1 MNEFTGEYFFQKFSE
16 KAGDIYPGRYT
27 REYCDTLALTAN
39 QIVELLKKKNI
50 LLLVHNYQYPE
61 IQEIGFRFGYVG
73 DSYGLSLKAKE
84 ETGYSAIAFSSVEFM
99 AETAKIINPERKVL
113 VPTRAS
119 CSLVESVNLPRIKKW
134 KEKNPT
140 GRVVSY
146 INTDAK
152 TKALSDYIC
161 TSRNASA
168 VVAHVRKNF
177 PGAPILFLPDKYLAN
192 VVISQLGLKFGD
204 LDIWDGSCYVHKELD
219 EIMMDR
225 AQDEHP
231 DAMLLRHPE
240 CGCTQECIIT
250 ALRQGIKIEFVSTE
264 VMITRAKESPL
275 NEFIVATE
283 AGMVYRLRH
292 EIPNKIFYPVSPKA
306 MCKHMKQCTLEGL
319 LACLENDNDPKYQI
333 ILEKEILAGAKTSIE
348 NMLSIT

>member
-1 MNEFTGEYFFQKFSE
+1 MDEFTGSYFYDKFSA
-16 KAGDIYPGRYT
+16 KAADIYPGTYT
-27 REYCDTLALTAN
+27 LEHCENLAVIAN
-39 QIVELLKKKNI
+39 KVVALLKEKNI
-50 LLLVHNYQYPE
+50 LLLVHNYQVPE
-61 IQEIGFRFGYVG
+61 IQEVGFKAGYVG

-84 ETGYSAIAFSSVEFM
+84 EQSLSAIAFSSVEFM
-99 AETAKIINPERKVL
+99 ADTAKIINPDRKVL

-119 CSLVESVNLPRIKKW
+119 CSLVESVNIPRILKW

-140 GRVVSY
+140 GKVVSY

-152 TKALSDYIC
+152 TKAVSDFIC
-161 TSRNASA
+161 TSRNASP

-192 VVISQLGLKFGD
+192 VVISQLGLKYGD

-219 EIMMDR
+219 ENMMDR
-225 AQDEHP
+225 AQNEHP
-231 DAMLLRHPE
+231 NAMLLRHPE

-264 VMITRAKESPL
+264 VMITRARESKEE
-275 NEFIVATE
+275 EFIVATE
-283 AGMVYRLRH
+283 SGMVYRLRH
-292 EIPNKIFYPVSPKA
+292 EIPNKKFYPVSPKA
-306 MCKHMKQCTLEGL
+306 MCKHMKQVTLAGL
-319 LACLENDNDPKYQI
+319 LECLEDDNNPKYQI
-333 ILEKEILAGAKTSIE
+333 ILDEEILAKAKVAID